1 MSIKKLTDFYVII
14 YSISKAKELM
24 NLKENLTNSFLN
36 GCGVA
41 VGFVFTVVL
50 AFGVCSVFLKH
61 CPGVNTFLK
70 DQYAITVSNEY
81 LTPKDKI
88 SLSNL
93 LERNKIVSTKDL
105 YENILEYYNALISFL
120 IAIIGVFGI
129 VSLVSFQNKI
139 KYEAE
144 QHVENKIKHNDFN
157 EKINLLIEKQTEKVF
172 NDQKNDIMEDLTD
185 AILTN
190 IIDNEEL
197 DVRIKR
203 IIDQSSEN
211 LNITGVENGN

>member
-185 AILTN
+185 AILTT

-197 DVRIKR
+197 DGRIKR

>member
-50 AFGVCSVFLKH
+50 AFGVCSVLLKH

-197 DVRIKR
+197 DGRIKR

>member
-1 MSIKKLTDFYVII
+1 
-14 YSISKAKELM
+14 M
-24 NLKENLTNSFLN
+24 NLKEKFTNSFLN
-36 GCGVA
+36 GCGFT
-41 VGFVFTVVL
+41 VGLVFTIVF
-50 AFGVCSVFLKH
+50 AFGICSVFLKH

-70 DQYAITVSNEY
+70 DQYVVTVSNEY
-81 LTPKDKI
+81 LTPKEKI
-88 SLSNL
+88 SLSKL
-93 LERNKIVSTKDL
+93 LEKNKIVSTKDL

-157 EKINLLIEKQTEKVF
+157 DKISLLIEKQTEKVF
-172 NDQKNDIMEDLTD
+172 NEQKNDIIENLTD
-185 AILTN
+185 AILNN

-197 DVRIKR
+197 DNRIKQ
-203 IIDQSSEN
+203 IMEQNSEN
-211 LNITGVENGN
+211 LNITGAEDGN

>member
-197 DVRIKR
+197 DGRIKR
-203 IIDQSSEN
+203 IIDQCSEN

>member
-1 MSIKKLTDFYVII
+1 
-14 YSISKAKELM
+14 M
-24 NLKENLTNSFLN
+24 NLKEKFTNSFLN
-36 GCGVA
+36 GCGFA
-41 VGFVFTVVL
+41 VGLVFTIVF
-50 AFGVCSVFLKH
+50 AFGICSVFLKH

-70 DQYAITVSNEY
+70 DQYAITVSNEN
-81 LTPKDKI
+81 LTPKEKI
-88 SLSNL
+88 SLSKL
-93 LERNKIVSTKDL
+93 LEKNKIVSTKDL

-157 EKINLLIEKQTEKVF
+157 DKINLLIEKQTEKVF
-172 NDQKNDIMEDLTD
+172 NEQKNDIIENLTD
-185 AILTN
+185 AILNN

-197 DVRIKR
+197 DNRIKQ
-203 IIDQSSEN
+203 IMKQNSEN
-211 LNITGVENGN
+211 LNITGAEDGN